1 MKLVFMNDCANL
13 AYQSCMT
20 EDQKY
25 QGSTYKPKKQKSNE
39 VDAAMSTNNMAHHAY
54 VEDVTEGYEAY
65 QDYEIRESDGDDGR
79 SAADLPEA
87 PTPPPAIDGDN
98 NVNVFDFLVEATPN
112 ASNVD
117 LPQTRNL
124 VPEVTHTRQLV
135 RFERD
140 PDEFVD
146 PTGYM
151 VDDEHMVQY
160 GEGSVPKAQ
169 FQTPMPKNERKKSK
183 DSELK
188 KDKKRKR
195 LHIETPGPLVLQ
207 GTDDHDMTDAPPTLH
222 SGLTGGIDRLMRP
235 SQFPPSPDYSGG
247 DGGENSPIPTSPIKK
262 SKHTKA
268 SSKPSRT
275 DSFGLKAFIAGTSK
289 TKASKKR
296 KQSSERKEKKKKTRH
311 HHHHHRSDGEKA
323 PKLIEYRPQSS
334 DSKEG
339 ESGQMI
345 IYRPR
350 SDLFLSLC
358 NKGPDSDRGCSVNK
372 ALKRYHRERSHSG
385 DTLGKSSEEKELW
398 RSLRMRRNERGEI
411 VLFSLD
417 DE

>member
-1 MKLVFMNDCANL
+1 
-13 AYQSCMT
+13 MT

-25 QGSTYKPKKQKSNE
+25 QGSTYKPKYQKQNMNGAG
-39 VDAAMSTNNMAHHAY
+39 AATGTNNMSHHAY

-87 PTPPPAIDGDN
+87 PTPPPALDGDAN
-98 NVNVFDFLVEATPN
+98 LNVFDFLVEATPN
-112 ASNVD
+112 ASHVD

-124 VPEVTHTRQLV
+124 RPEILQTRQLV

-140 PDEFVD
+140 ENDFVD

-160 GEGSVPKAQ
+160 GAGPVPKTQ
-169 FQTPMPKNERKKSK
+169 FQTPLPKSERKKSK

-195 LHIETPGPLVLQ
+195 LHIETPGPLAIE
-207 GTDDHDMTDAPPTLH
+207 GPDDHDMTDAPPVLH

-247 DGGENSPIPTSPIKK
+247 DGGENSPIATSPIKK
-262 SKHTKA
+262 SKHAK
-268 SSKPSRT
+268 SKPSRA
-275 DSFGLKAFIAGTSK
+275 DSSGLKAFIAGTSK
-289 TKASKKR
+289 NKPSKKR
-296 KQSSERKEKKKKTRH
+296 KQSSDRKEKKKKSRHH

-334 DSKEG
+334 DNKEG
-339 ESGQMI
+339 ESGPMI
-345 IYRPR
+345 LYKPR

-358 NKGPDSDRGCSVNK
+358 NKGPDSERGCSMNK
-372 ALKRYHRERSHSG
+372 ALKRFHRQRSQSS
-385 DTLGKSSEEKELW
+385 DTLDKSTEEKELW